1 VEIPFS
7 MDQVCIY
14 KLDPR
19 SNEVDASYDNGAD
32 VKWCARAMQETSD
45 IIKLATFHQIER
57 SSAGK

>member
-1 VEIPFS
+1 